1 LSTPTNVAETT
12 FHVRYAETDQM
23 GIVHHAAYAVW
34 MEEGRSHWLRAH
46 GTSFTEFEKLG
57 LSLAVS
63 ELHVR
68 YSQPAR
74 YDQLVK
80 VKCWVEEVKSRK
92 ITFRYEIVDPQSGAL
107 FASGYS
113 KHICVDRAGRV
124 AKIPEEWRAFL
135 SGILHHH
142 RNPTKTNCK
151 QVTKRCK

>member
-1 LSTPTNVAETT
+1 
-12 FHVRYAETDQM
+12 M
-23 GIVHHAAYAVW
+23 GIVHHAAHVVW

-74 YDQLVK
+74 YDQLVTIR
-80 VKCWVEEVKSRK
+80 CWVDEVKSRK
-92 ITFRYEIVDPQSGAL
+92 VTFCYEVVDAQTGAL

-113 KHICVDRAGRV
+113 KHICIDRQGRV
-124 AKIPEEWRAFL
+124 AKIPAEWRKFM
-135 SGILHHH
+135 S
-142 RNPTKTNCK
+142 RESP
-151 QVTKRCK
+151 